1 MSASSKKK
9 LRNAQEAEKLT
20 EKQLA
25 EQKEAKKLKIYTGI
39 FAVGMAL
46 LVVVAAWIGIKGI
59 GNIIANSGL
68 RERRTAALTVGGHE
82 LSNAELNYF
91 YVDAVNNFY
100 QNYGSYASLFGLDT
114 TAPLNEQVT
123 DEETGS
129 TWADDFLASAE
140 ENAKAVYALADEA
153 KAQGYTLSEED
164 QESIDQTMDTMALY
178 GSYYGYSDVEDYLK
192 ALYGNGATEKTFR
205 SYLELTVLA
214 SSYQSYY
221 SDSLTYDDAA
231 LREAEADN
239 YAEYSAFSYNS
250 YYLSTSK
257 FLEGGTTDEDGNTTY
272 SDEEKAASV
281 EAAEEAAKSLVSGEI
296 QSVADFDAAIAALEI
311 NAESDSAASTA
322 YTDTAYSSIS
332 SVIQEWVTDDSR
344 QEGDMTYIAST
355 STSTDDE
362 GNETTTTN
370 GYYVVYF
377 VGSNDNIF
385 PLANVRHILVSY
397 EGGTTDD
404 SGNTTY
410 SDEEKAA
417 AKATAEE
424 ILAEWEAGDATEDS
438 FAALANEKSTDTG
451 SNTTGGLYEDVYPG
465 QMVTNFND
473 WCFDESRQAGDTGIV
488 ESDYG
493 YHVMYYVGD
502 SETTYRDYQI
512 TNALV
517 AADTTEWYNAL
528 VESMTLTEEN
538 LKYISMDLVLSNG

>member
-9 LRNAQEAEKLT
+9 LRNAQEAEKMT
-20 EKQLA
+20 EKQRQ
-25 EQKEAKKLKIYTGI
+25 EQKEAKKLKIFTTVFGVVLALMVVFAAYVGI
-39 FAVGMAL
+39 SKTITHSGITERNTVAV
-46 LVVVAAWIGIKGI
+46 
-59 GNIIANSGL
+59 
-68 RERRTAALTVGGHE
+68 TVNDHKI
-82 LSNAELNYF
+82 SNAELNYF
-91 YVDAVNNFY
+91 YIDAVNNFY
-100 QNYGSYASLFGLDT
+100 STYGSYASMFGLDT
-114 TAPLNEQVT
+114 TAPLNAQVT

-281 EAAEEAAKSLVSGEI
+281 EAAEKAAKSLVSGEI

-451 SNTTGGLYEDVYPG
+451 SNTTGGLFEDVFPG
-465 QMVTNFND
+465 QMVNNFND

-512 TNALV
+512 TNALIS
-517 AADTTEWYNAL
+517 ADTTEWYNAL